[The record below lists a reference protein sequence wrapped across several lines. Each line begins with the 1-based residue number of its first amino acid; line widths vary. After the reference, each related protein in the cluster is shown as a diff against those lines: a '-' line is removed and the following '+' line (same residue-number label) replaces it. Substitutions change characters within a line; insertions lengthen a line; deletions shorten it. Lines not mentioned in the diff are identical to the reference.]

1 MNSFGALRAA
11 LVFGLLLVLHY
22 TLRPLLGWR
31 APIDF
36 LVIAILLAAVRVRPG
51 TSALLGFAL
60 GLATDSLNVE
70 GFGARALALTGVAFA
85 ASWMKAIFFADN
97 LALNG
102 FFFFIGK
109 WAFDI
114 VLVIAEQR
122 LSGGDM
128 LTQLLL
134 WSPLS
139 AFNTAA
145 AGVVLLIVLRPV
157 LEPSRS

>member
-1 MNSFGALRAA
+1 MNGLGAVRAVI
-11 LVFGLLLVLHY
+11 VFGLLIVLHY

-36 LVIAILLAAVRVRPG
+36 LVIAVLLAAVRIRPG
-51 TSALLGFAL
+51 SAALFGFAL
-60 GLATDSLNVE
+60 GLATDSLNAS
-70 GFGARALALTGVAFA
+70 GFGASALAMAVVGFA

-109 WAFDI
+109 WGYDI
-114 VLVIAEQR
+114 VQTIVEQR

-128 LTQLLL
+128 VTQLLL
-134 WSPLS
+134 WSPL
-139 AFNTAA
+139 AAVNTAL
-145 AGVVLLIVLRPV
+145 AGIVLLILLRPV
-157 LEPSRS
+157 LEPSRA

>member
-1 MNSFGALRAA
+1 MNSFGALRAI

>member
-1 MNSFGALRAA
+1 MNGFGALRAA
-11 LVFGLLLVLHY
+11 LAFGLLLVLHY

-36 LVIAILLAAVRVRPG
+36 LIIAVLLASVRMRPG
-51 TSALLGFAL
+51 TAALLGFAL

-70 GFGARALALTGVAFA
+70 GFGARALALTGVAFT

-109 WAFDI
+109 WVFDI
-114 VLVIAEQR
+114 VLIVVEQR

-139 AFNTAA
+139 AFNTAL
-145 AGVVLLIVLRPV
+145 AGIVLLIVLRPV
-157 LEPSRS
+157 LEPSRT

>member
-1 MNSFGALRAA
+1 MSGLGFVRAG
-11 LVFGLLLVLHY
+11 LVFALLLVLHY

-36 LVIAILLAAVRVRPG
+36 LVIAVLLAAVRVRPG

-70 GFGARALALTGVAFA
+70 GFGSRALAMCGIAFA
-85 ASWMKAIFFADN
+85 ASWLKAIFFADN

-109 WAFDI
+109 WTFDI
-114 VLVIAEQR
+114 ILIVGEQR
-122 LSGGDM
+122 LSSGDM

-139 AFNTAA
+139 AFNTAV
-145 AGVVLLIVLRPV
+145 AGIVLLVLLRPV
-157 LEPSRS
+157 LEPSRT

>member
-1 MNSFGALRAA
+1 M
-11 LVFGLLLVLHY
+11 
-22 TLRPLLGWR
+22 
-31 APIDF
+31 
-36 LVIAILLAAVRVRPG
+36 
-51 TSALLGFAL
+51 LGFAL
-60 GLATDSLNVE
+60 GIATDSLNVE
-70 GFGARALALTGVAFA
+70 GFGARALAMSIVAFA

-114 VLVIAEQR
+114 IMIVVEQR
-122 LSGGDM
+122 LSGGAM
-128 LTQLLL
+128 VTQLLL

-139 AFNTAA
+139 AFNTAV

-157 LEPSRS
+157 LEPSRT

>member
-1 MNSFGALRAA
+1 VTGLGAFRAA

-36 LVIAILLAAVRVRPG
+36 LVIAVLLAAVRARSG
-51 TSALLGFAL
+51 TSAVLGFAL
-60 GLATDSLNVE
+60 GIATDSLNVE
-70 GFGARALALTGVAFA
+70 GFGARALAMSIVAFA

-114 VLVIAEQR
+114 IMIVVEQR
-122 LSGGDM
+122 LSGGAM
-128 LTQLLL
+128 VTQLLL

-139 AFNTAA
+139 AFNTAV

-157 LEPSRS
+157 LEPSRT

>member
-1 MNSFGALRAA
+1 MSGFGALRAA
-11 LVFGLLLVLHY
+11 LVFGLLIVLHY

-36 LVIAILLAAVRVRPG
+36 LIIAVLLAAVRVRPG
-51 TSALLGFAL
+51 TSAALGFAL

-70 GFGARALALTGVAFA
+70 GFGARALALTGVAFT

-109 WAFDI
+109 WSFDI

-139 AFNTAA
+139 AFNTAL
-145 AGVVLLIVLRPV
+145 AGVLLLILLRPV
-157 LEPSRS
+157 LEPSRT

>member
-1 MNSFGALRAA
+1 MNGLGAVRAIV
-11 LVFGLLLVLHY
+11 VFGLLLVLHY

-36 LVIAILLAAVRVRPG
+36 LIIAVLLAAVRVRPG
-51 TSALLGFAL
+51 SAALAGFVL
-60 GLATDSLNVE
+60 GLATDSLNAT
-70 GFGARALALTGVAFA
+70 GFGAAALAMSVVGFA

-114 VLVIAEQR
+114 VFTIAEQR

-128 LTQLLL
+128 VTQLLL

-139 AFNTAA
+139 ALNTAI
-145 AGVVLLIVLRPV
+145 AGIVLLIVLRPV
-157 LEPSRS
+157 LEPSRA

>member
-1 MNSFGALRAA
+1 MTGFGALRAA
-11 LVFGLLLVLHY
+11 LILGLLIVLHY

-36 LVIAILLAAVRVRPG
+36 LVIAVLLAAVRVRPG

-70 GFGARALALTGVAFA
+70 GFGARALALTAVAFT

-114 VLVIAEQR
+114 ILVIVEQR

-139 AFNTAA
+139 AFNTAV
-145 AGVVLLIVLRPV
+145 AGVVLLVLLRPV
-157 LEPSRS
+157 LEPSRT

>member
-1 MNSFGALRAA
+1 MIGLGAVRAVI
-11 LVFGLLLVLHY
+11 VFGLLLVLHY

-36 LVIAILLAAVRVRPG
+36 LIIAVLLAAVRIRPG
-51 TSALLGFAL
+51 SAALVGFGL
-60 GLATDSLNVE
+60 GLATDSLNAS
-70 GFGARALALTGVAFA
+70 GFGAGALAMAVVGFA

-102 FFFFIGK
+102 FFFFLGK

-114 VLVIAEQR
+114 VMILAEQR

-128 LTQLLL
+128 ATQLLL
-134 WSPLS
+134 WSPL
-139 AFNTAA
+139 AAMNTAI
-145 AGVVLLIVLRPV
+145 AGIVLLVLLRPV
-157 LEPSRS
+157 LEPSRA

>member
-1 MNSFGALRAA
+1 MTGLGAVRAT
-11 LVFGLLLVLHY
+11 LVFGLLLIRHY

-36 LVIAILLAAVRVRPG
+36 LVIAILLGAGRVRPG
-51 TSALLGFAL
+51 TAALLGFAL
-60 GLATDSLNVE
+60 GLATDSLNAE
-70 GFGARALALTGVAFA
+70 GLGSHALALSTIAFT

-97 LALNG
+97 IALNG

-109 WAFDI
+109 WSFDI
-114 VLVIAEQR
+114 ILVVAEQR

-139 AFNTAA
+139 AFNTAL
-145 AGVVLLIVLRPV
+145 AGVILLILLRPV
-157 LEPSRS
+157 LEPSRA

>member
-1 MNSFGALRAA
+1 VNGLGAVRAVV
-11 LVFGLLLVLHY
+11 VFGLLLVLHY

-36 LVIAILLAAVRVRPG
+36 LVIAILLAAVRIRPG
-51 TSALLGFAL
+51 NAALAGFAL
-60 GLATDSLNVE
+60 GLATDSLNAS
-70 GFGARALALTGVAFA
+70 GFGAGALAMGLVAFA

-102 FFFFIGK
+102 FFFFLGK
-109 WAFDI
+109 WVYDI
-114 VLVIAEQR
+114 VFTITEQR

-128 LTQLLL
+128 MTQLLL

-139 AFNTAA
+139 AVNTAV
-145 AGVVLLIVLRPV
+145 AGIVLLILLRPV
-157 LEPSRS
+157 LEPSRA

>member
-1 MNSFGALRAA
+1 VRAG
-11 LVFGLLLVLHY
+11 LVFALLLVLHY

-36 LVIAILLAAVRVRPG
+36 LVIAVLLAAVRVRPG

-70 GFGARALALTGVAFA
+70 GFGSRALAMCGIAFT
-85 ASWMKAIFFADN
+85 ASWLKAIFFADN

-114 VLVIAEQR
+114 ILIVSEQR

-139 AFNTAA
+139 AFNTAV
-145 AGVVLLIVLRPV
+145 AGIVLLILLRPV
-157 LEPSRS
+157 LEPSRA

>member
-1 MNSFGALRAA
+1 MTGFSALRAA
-11 LVFGLLLVLHY
+11 LVFGLLVVLHY

-51 TSALLGFAL
+51 TSAMLGFAL
-60 GLATDSLNVE
+60 GLATDSLNAE
-70 GFGARALALTGVAFA
+70 GFGARSLALTSIAFA

-102 FFFFIGK
+102 FFFFVGK
-109 WAFDI
+109 WVFDI
-114 VLVIAEQR
+114 ILVVAEQR

-128 LTQLLL
+128 ITQLLL

-139 AFNTAA
+139 AFYTAL
-145 AGVVLLIVLRPV
+145 AGVVLLILLRPV
-157 LEPSRS
+157 LEPSRT

>member
-1 MNSFGALRAA
+1 MTGLGVFRAA

-36 LVIAILLAAVRVRPG
+36 LVIAVLLAAVRARPG
-51 TSALLGFAL
+51 TSAVLGFVL

-70 GFGARALALTGVAFA
+70 GFGARALAMSIIAFT

-145 AGVVLLIVLRPV
+145 AGVVLLILLRPV

>member
-1 MNSFGALRAA
+1 VTGLGVIRGAV
-11 LVFGLLLVLHY
+11 VFGLLLVLHY

-36 LVIAILLAAVRVRPG
+36 LVIAVLLAAVRVRPG
-51 TSALLGFAL
+51 TAALLGFAL
-60 GLATDSLNVE
+60 GLAIDSLTVT
-70 GFGARALALTGVAFA
+70 GLGAGALAMSAIAFT
-85 ASWMKAIFFADN
+85 ASWLKAIFFADN
-97 LALNG
+97 LVLNG
-102 FFFFIGK
+102 FFFFVGK

-139 AFNTAA
+139 AANTAI
-145 AGVVLLIVLRPV
+145 AGIVLLILLRPV
-157 LEPSRS
+157 LESTRA

>member
-1 MNSFGALRAA
+1 VNGFGALRAVV
-11 LVFGLLLVLHY
+11 VFGLLLVLHY

-36 LVIAILLAAVRVRPG
+36 LIIAVLLAAVRVRPG
-51 TSALLGFAL
+51 TAALFGLGL
-60 GLATDSLNVE
+60 GLATDSLNAS
-70 GFGARALALTGVAFA
+70 GFGAGALAMAVVGFA

-114 VLVIAEQR
+114 VLILAEQR

-128 LTQLLL
+128 VTQLLL
-134 WSPLS
+134 WSPL
-139 AFNTAA
+139 AAANTAL
-145 AGVVLLIVLRPV
+145 AGIVLLIVLRPV
-157 LEPSRS
+157 LEPARA